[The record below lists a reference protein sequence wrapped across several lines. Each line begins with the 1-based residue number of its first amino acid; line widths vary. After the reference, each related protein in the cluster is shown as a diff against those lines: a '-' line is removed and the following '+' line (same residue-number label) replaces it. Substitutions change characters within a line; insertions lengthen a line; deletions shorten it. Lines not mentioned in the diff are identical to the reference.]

1 MRVLILGNCNLGKA
15 LQNALKKEHDVFRYT
30 SLNKIKEINPDIVV
44 CSNKAKQVVKYST
57 PETYIIYLS
66 TDRVFNGGTHSFDS
80 IPNPTIKYK
89 DKYEEEKI
97 IQTHEKH
104 LIVRLSYVLEKDLIL
119 EMAKKIK
126 AKKEVT
132 YDNRILLYPIYIPD
146 IVDLISNLIDIDVK
160 GVVHVRGADK
170 TTLFQ
175 IALSIANIY
184 KMIINHIKSSGG
196 ETKDPFHIKLLG
208 IVLPTRVRQML
219 IDFLGVKKWLI

>member
-1 MRVLILGNCNLGKA
+1 MRILILGDCNLGKA
-15 LQNALKKEHDVFRYT
+15 LKATLKKEHDIFRYT
-30 SLNKIKEINPDIVV
+30 SVNKITEINPDVII
-44 CSNKAKQVVKYST
+44 CSNKAKQVVKKCSLK
-57 PETYIIYLS
+57 TYVIYLS
-66 TDRVFNGGTHSFDS
+66 TDKVFNGGTHSFDS

-97 IQTHEKH
+97 IQTHDEH
-104 LIVRLSYVLEKDLIL
+104 LIIRLPYILEKDLVL

-132 YDNRILLYPIYIPD
+132 YDNKILLYPVYISD
-146 IVDLISNLIDIDVK
+146 VVDLINSLISINAK

-219 IDFLGVKKWLI
+219 INFLEIKK